1 MLFYADRGAEAK
13 VALER
18 AIKKG
23 GLRQEG
29 EAYVILGDVES
40 YSDNEAAALAAW
52 QKAQA
57 FPSTKA
63 MADQRIKAIRSG
75 VKLKRSSKSK

>member
-23 GLRQEG
+23 ALRQEG

-40 YSDNEAAALAAW
+40 YADNEAAALAAW
-52 QKAQA
+52 QKAQG